1 MMTSL
6 RNARVA
12 VLEGRRASELAELV
26 RTHGGD
32 PISAPALREVPLGRS
47 DEVASFIGRLIDGAC
62 QVAVFLTGAG
72 AILLFQAAEA
82 LRRMP
87 DLRQALQRMTT
98 VCRGPKPS
106 AALRQAGVQVS
117 LAAREPY
124 TTTELLDAMG
134 ALDLAG
140 VGVALLHYGEPST
153 GLAQALRDRGARLE
167 ELQIYEWSLPEDL
180 GPLKGL
186 VTELVAGRVDA
197 IVFTSQVQVRHLFQ
211 VAAEDGRTDAL
222 AGALRS
228 GTVVASVGPICSAV
242 LASFGVTPHVA
253 PARPKMHPLVD
264 ALAAYLEQ
272 HRTPAG

>member
-1 MMTSL
+1 MTTTL

-26 RTHGGD
+26 RAHGGD
-32 PISAPALREVPLGRS
+32 PISAPALREVPLGRP
-47 DEVASFIGRLIDGAC
+47 DQVTSFIGRLSDSAC

-72 AILLFQAAEA
+72 ATLLFQAAER
-82 LRRMP
+82 LGRMP
-87 DLRQALQRMTT
+87 DLRQALQGMTT

-106 AALRQAGVQVS
+106 AALRQWGIQVS

-124 TTTELLDAMG
+124 TTTELLDAMS

-153 GLAQALRDRGARLE
+153 ALAEALRARGARLE
-167 ELQIYEWSLPEDL
+167 ELQVYEWTLPEDV

-197 IVFTSQVQVRHLFQ
+197 IVFTSQIQVRHLFQ
-211 VAAEDGRTDAL
+211 VAAEDSRTDAL
-222 AGALRS
+222 ARALRA
-228 GTVVASVGPICSAV
+228 GTVVASVGPICTAV
-242 LASFGVTPHVA
+242 LESFGVTPHVA
-253 PARPKMHPLVD
+253 PERPKMHPLVD
-264 ALAAYLEQ
+264 ALATYLEQ